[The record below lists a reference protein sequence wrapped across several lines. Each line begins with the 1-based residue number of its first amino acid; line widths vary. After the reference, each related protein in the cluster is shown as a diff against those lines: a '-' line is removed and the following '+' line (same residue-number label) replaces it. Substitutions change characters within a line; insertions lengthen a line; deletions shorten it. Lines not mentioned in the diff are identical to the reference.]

1 MQKVITVAHQKGGV
15 GKSTIALNLAVELAK
30 KHPLSIIDL
39 DYQKSLTI
47 FNEHRKEQGLPE
59 LTILQAEDEKSLMQL
74 IDNTEGYILIDS
86 GGFDSD
92 LNRIALIGADLIITP
107 LSNNLIEIYGLEAFK
122 KILQELKEAGFS
134 TKAHVL
140 LNSVNPSATKAIKEM
155 QEYIANNSE
164 SFAIFKT
171 ILRRRSLYAK
181 SFEEGRS
188 VVEIDPKSKA
198 AQELQGLIQE
208 IETIV

>member
-30 KHPLSIIDL
+30 KYPLSIVDL

-47 FNEHRKEQGLPE
+47 FNEHRKERGLPE
-59 LTILQAEDEKSLMQL
+59 LTILQADDEKSLMQI
-74 IDNTEGYILIDS
+74 IDNTEGYIIIDS

-122 KILQELKEAGFS
+122 KILQELKEADFS
-134 TKAHVL
+134 TEAHVL

-155 QEYIANNSE
+155 QEYIINNSE
-164 SFAIFKT
+164 FFAMFET
-171 ILRRRSLYAK
+171 ILRRRSLYAR

-198 AQELQGLIQE
+198 AQELRSLVGE